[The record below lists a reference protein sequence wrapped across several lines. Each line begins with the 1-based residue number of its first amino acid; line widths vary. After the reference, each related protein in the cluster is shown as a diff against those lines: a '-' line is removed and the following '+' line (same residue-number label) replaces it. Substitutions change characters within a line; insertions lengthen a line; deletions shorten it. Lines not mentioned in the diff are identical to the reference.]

1 MKNISKLLLFISL
14 VSYTFMKDCST
25 ADPCGGEIESGKEGN
40 YACFAKD
47 ESSECT
53 WTLYCSKVPKPSPST
68 GGDGRRNL
76 ETIICSD

>member
-1 MKNISKLLLFISL
+1 
-14 VSYTFMKDCST
+14 MKDCPT
-25 ADPCGGEIESGKEGN
+25 DDTCGGVRESDKE
-40 YACFAKD
+40 ADHARFAKD

-76 ETIICSD
+76 KQ